1 MDDLSII
8 ELYFARDEQAI
19 KETDAKYGRLC
30 HSIAYNILNNNED
43 SEECVN
49 DTYIGVW
56 NTIPPTRPNN
66 FMAFICRITR
76 NLSLKR
82 IEAVARQKRSQATI
96 VSLDE
101 LSEVLPDERI
111 AVDTTDE
118 DIGKAISDFLRNE
131 KEDVRNVFIRKY
143 YFFDSIGDIAKRYG
157 FTESKVKNM
166 LYHTRNKLKEYLIK
180 EGVEI

>member
-166 LYHTRNKLKEYLIK
+166 LYQTRNKLKEYLIK

>member
-19 KETDAKYGRLC
+19 KETDAKYGKLC

-66 FMAFICRITR
+66 FMAFVCRITR

-82 IEAVARQKRSQATI
+82 IEAMACQKRSQATI

-101 LSEVLPDERI
+101 LAEVLPDESI
-111 AVDTTDE
+111 AYGISDE